1 MSLPRGIRYETL
13 PERLL
18 QGKAFPQHIQSF
30 LRARTCVCRVHTCLC
45 VQTEP
50 CVCVR
55 ECLRWCEYFMTLSAS
70 LSNCTRFICVHFIF
84 FLNAA
89 ASCVWEKFS
98 CTGILFFRAE
108 TIYSR
113 LSTFIIKFKF
123 NWTILMYFQF
133 YIADMRIADGKEN
146 VWGIKKNVCIV
157 RFQVDTFFF
166 NPFIEGSACVSASG
180 VGAKGLGTP
189 KHIKMI
195 THRKTAAFMV
205 FLYFLKV
212 FIIEARSNTS
222 VGKCIFSCL

>member
-30 LRARTCVCRVHTCLC
+30 LRPRMCVCRVHTCLC
-45 VQTEP
+45 VQTVL
-50 CVCVR
+50 CFCVR
-55 ECLRWCEYFMTLSAS
+55 EGLRGCENFMTLSAS

-98 CTGILFFRAE
+98 CAGIVFFCGEA
-108 TIYSR
+108 IYSR
-113 LSTFIIKFKF
+113 LYIFKIELKF
-123 NWTILMYFQF
+123 NCSILMYFQF

-146 VWGIKKNVCIV
+146 VRGIKKNVCIV

-166 NPFIEGSACVSASG
+166 NPFIVCFVCVSASG
-180 VGAKGLGTP
+180 VGGKGWAPPTYKNDNASQDGC
-189 KHIKMI
+189 
-195 THRKTAAFMV
+195 F
-205 FLYFLKV
+205 Y
-212 FIIEARSNTS
+212 
-222 VGKCIFSCL
+222 GFSLFFKGFYYWSKE